1 MQEML
6 GPTAALMGSGLG
18 ESVALITDG
27 RFSGVSR
34 GAAVCHVAP
43 EAAAGGPIA
52 ALRDGDIIQVDIL
65 NRRVDVNLS
74 EAEIKGRLS
83 RLPSW
88 KPSVSSPWLRRYAY
102 LVSSANTGAILR
114 VP

>member
-43 EAAAGGPIA
+43 EAAAGGPLA
-52 ALRDGDIIQVDIL
+52 ALRDGDVV
-65 NRRVDVNLS
+65 RVDMVNRTLDARLS
-74 EAEIKGRLS
+74 DGEIEDRVGRLS
-83 RLPSW
+83 PW
-88 KPSVSSPWLRRYAY
+88 QPSVSSAWLRRYAH
-102 LVSSANTGAILR
+102 LVTSASKGAVLR

>member
-6 GPTAALMGSGLG
+6 APTSALMGAGLG

-27 RFSGVSR
+27 RFSGASR

-52 ALRDGDIIQVDIL
+52 ALRNGDIIEVDIV
-65 NRRVDVNLS
+65 NRTVDVRLP
-74 EAEIKGRLS
+74 EAEIQDRLS
-83 RLPSW
+83 RLPPW
-88 KPSVSSPWLRRYAY
+88 KPSVSSPWLRRYAH
-102 LVSSANTGAILR
+102 LVTSANTGAVLR